1 MKTDLSERNYYRNK
15 VRTDLSD
22 RNYYRNT
29 MLGRKFI
36 LIFICILFFQ
46 CFLQEAT
53 LAQAGEKSIDFYL
66 FYSITCG
73 SCTKARQFIR
83 ELKPGYPQ
91 ITFHEL
97 EIVKNRK
104 NQELFME
111 LNEELRISVPGVPIF
126 ILGDEYIVGFRDD
139 ARHKRRIIALIGRH
153 LQIDKSWKWS
163 DRGGRPLI
171 RKFVTKQDA
180 GDNLQEER
188 SIFIPAVG
196 EIDPRGISLPLFTV
210 FIGLLDGVNP
220 CALWVLMFLLTLLVN
235 SKNRTRLI
243 VVGMAFVGTSAAV
256 YLIFMAAWLS
266 IFTLIGMKR
275 AVTVGLGIIAILI
288 GVINMKELFFFKRGV
303 SLMIPEGAKPALFKR
318 MRNIMDNP
326 NLFLS
331 IAGVISLAIFVN
343 FIEFGCTVGLP
354 AIYTRVLSYQQINT
368 VTKYLYMVLYNVC
381 YVIPLIAVVLLFI
394 FTMGKYRL
402 QEKHGKVLKVVS
414 GALLFFLGIILIFNP
429 GLLMF
434 S

>member
-1 MKTDLSERNYYRNK
+1 
-15 VRTDLSD
+15 
-22 RNYYRNT
+22 
-29 MLGRKFI
+29 
-36 LIFICILFFQ
+36 
-46 CFLQEAT
+46 
-53 LAQAGEKSIDFYL
+53 
-66 FYSITCG
+66 
-73 SCTKARQFIR
+73 
-83 ELKPGYPQ
+83 
-91 ITFHEL
+91 
-97 EIVKNRK
+97 
-104 NQELFME
+104 
-111 LNEELRISVPGVPIF
+111 
-126 ILGDEYIVGFRDD
+126 
-139 ARHKRRIIALIGRH
+139 
-153 LQIDKSWKWS
+153 
-163 DRGGRPLI
+163 
-171 RKFVTKQDA
+171 
-180 GDNLQEER
+180 
-188 SIFIPAVG
+188 
-196 EIDPRGISLPLFTV
+196 
-210 FIGLLDGVNP
+210 
-220 CALWVLMFLLTLLVN
+220 
-235 SKNRTRLI
+235 
-243 VVGMAFVGTSAAV
+243 
-256 YLIFMAAWLS
+256 
-266 IFTLIGMKR
+266 MKR

-331 IAGVISLAIFVN
+331 IAGVIALAIFVN

-402 QEKHGKVLKVVS
+402 QERHGKVLKVVS